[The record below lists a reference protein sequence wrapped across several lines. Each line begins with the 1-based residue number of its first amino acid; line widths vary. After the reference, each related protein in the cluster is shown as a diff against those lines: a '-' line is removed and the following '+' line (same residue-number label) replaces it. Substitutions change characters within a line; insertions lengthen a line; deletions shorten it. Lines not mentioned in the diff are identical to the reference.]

1 MTEQFNNQ
9 KSSGSL
15 RIIRNKKVFDKL
27 WNTTKQDCSYIT
39 QTNMNND
46 VSNNTF
52 IWSVFF
58 TNKPKTKK
66 FIAIPITVNGKNLLN
81 EATQVGF

>member
-1 MTEQFNNQ
+1 
-9 KSSGSL
+9 
-15 RIIRNKKVFDKL
+15 
-27 WNTTKQDCSYIT
+27 
-39 QTNMNND
+39 MNND

-81 EATQVGF
+81 EVYSSRFLRINLLSLNKRLITIKKGKEVREIITEEYKLRK